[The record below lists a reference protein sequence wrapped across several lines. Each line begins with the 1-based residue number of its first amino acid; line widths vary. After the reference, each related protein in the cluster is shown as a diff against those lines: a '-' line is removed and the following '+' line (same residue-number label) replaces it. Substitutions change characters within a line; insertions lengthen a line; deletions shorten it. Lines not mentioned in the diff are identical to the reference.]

1 MARIAL
7 NGRLLVPGKLEGIGT
22 FTLHCL
28 RELVARRPNDAF
40 LLVVDRPD
48 DAMFHLGPNV
58 EVRRICVPGRR
69 PWLLWWWFNVS
80 LPRMLR
86 QWQADAWVSL
96 EGPLAGNMRPSF
108 PQLAVIH
115 DLNFEH
121 HPEWL
126 PKTWANYYR
135 STFPGI
141 ARNAHVLCTVSAHSA
156 NDLAAT
162 YGIPRDPIRIVP
174 NAASELFRPLTSAQR
189 HTAQATFCGGHAY
202 FVFVGSLHPR
212 KNLDGL
218 LRAFA
223 AYVREG
229 GRCDLL
235 VVGEAMWRGEP
246 RPEVAACA
254 GRIHWAGRLERDAL
268 AGAVGGAEA
277 LVFVPWFEGF
287 GIPVLEA
294 MAAGVPV
301 VCSNTTSLPE
311 VCGDAAFAL
320 VDPAD
325 VAAIAA
331 AMHALESQPER
342 REEAIGRG
350 AARVA
355 SFSWRRSGEL
365 LDAAVTELLS
375 NASGP
380 ARG

>member
-58 EVRRICVPGRR
+58 EVRRIRVPGRR
-69 PWLLWWWFNVS
+69 PWLLRWWFNVS
-80 LPRMLR
+80 LPWMLR
-86 QWQADAWVSL
+86 QWRADAWVSL

-121 HPEWL
+121 RPEWL
-126 PKTWANYYR
+126 PRMWANYYR

-141 ARNAHVLCTVSAHSA
+141 AKSAHVLCTVSAHSA
-156 NDLAAT
+156 NDLATT

-174 NAASELFRPLTSAQR
+174 NAASDSFRPLAAVQR
-189 HTAQATFCGGHAY
+189 RTMQATFCGGRPY

-218 LRAFA
+218 LQAFA
-223 AYVREG
+223 AYVRDG
-229 GRCDLL
+229 GTCDLL

-246 RPEVAACA
+246 RPEVTACA

-268 AGAVGGAEA
+268 AGAVGGAEG

-301 VCSNTTSLPE
+301 ICSNTTSLPE
-311 VCGDAAFAL
+311 VSGGAAFAL

-325 VAAIAA
+325 GAAIAA
-331 AMHALESQPER
+331 AMHALETQPKR
-342 REEAIGRG
+342 REEAVQRG
-350 AARVA
+350 VARAAA
-355 SFSWRRSGEL
+355 FSWRRSGEL

-375 NASGP
+375 NASLSP
-380 ARG
+380 RG